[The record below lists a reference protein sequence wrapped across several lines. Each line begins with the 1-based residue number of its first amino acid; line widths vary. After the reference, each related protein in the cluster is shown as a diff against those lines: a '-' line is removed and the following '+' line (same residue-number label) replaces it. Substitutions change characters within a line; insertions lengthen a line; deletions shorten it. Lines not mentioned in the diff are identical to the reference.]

1 MLSTKKSSLSHK
13 PKEPAEGLNE
23 RRPHGLRD
31 GLRVPWISGEVGP
44 KVEWQSPGGV
54 GITWDNGSH
63 PSLDFVKRS
72 EDHGLIGRSFDG
84 NPEAQRWHH
93 VQILER

>member
-54 GITWDNGSH
+54 GITWDNGITKQDIST
-63 PSLDFVKRS
+63 LYLNTYK
-72 EDHGLIGRSFDG
+72 LCMCIY
-84 NPEAQRWHH
+84 
-93 VQILER
+93 